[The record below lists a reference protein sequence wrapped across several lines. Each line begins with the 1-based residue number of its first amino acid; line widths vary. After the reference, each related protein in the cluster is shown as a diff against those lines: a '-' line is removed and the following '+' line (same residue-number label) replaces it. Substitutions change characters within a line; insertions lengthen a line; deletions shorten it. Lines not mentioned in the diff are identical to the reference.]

1 MSPFA
6 DPQLNFGSF
15 SAGFRPA
22 AGPETE
28 GYAPA
33 DWKAVMNR
41 LEALGPNEII
51 DRSETARR
59 IIREQGVACH
69 IVNAA
74 EGFDAPW
81 DLDILPLAISA
92 AEWRGLET
100 GLIQRARL
108 LNLVLRDLY
117 GFQHCLRNGW
127 VPAPL
132 VYANPNYLRGCQG
145 VRIPTPAGGSPDS
158 VVYIPFYAVDLAR
171 SQDGRWWVLADRTQ
185 APAGFGFALENRAVV
200 SRVLPELMR
209 ELQPRSIEGMVPL
222 VRRMLMNLA
231 PGNRDNPT
239 IVVMT
244 PGPHSES
251 YFEHTYIAR
260 MLGCTL
266 AEGEDLT
273 VRDRRVFIKT
283 LEGLR
288 PVDVI
293 LRRVNDAFCDP
304 LEFQSASLL
313 GVPGLLEAVRAGHV
327 AVANA
332 LGCGLAE
339 MPALMPFLPGLCQ
352 QMLGEELLLPTL
364 ATWWCGGVE
373 ELHHVQEHRDRVA
386 LRSAFTLETDA
397 RYASADFKS
406 LLETQL
412 VHSPYDVVGQE
423 EVILS
428 QVPSLK
434 EDRFGSAPFVLRAFL
449 VWDGNSFQVMPG
461 GLARLPHRRK
471 LASTAMPLH
480 GGSKDVWVLPD
491 GSPGGEPERAG
502 IIASIVTERPP
513 IDLPSSA
520 ADHLFWLGRYSERLE
535 HKLRVIRC
543 VIGCLTD
550 NTGVST
556 LKRLPLL
563 ATLLE
568 RLEITKVAASGENL
582 REELG
587 QTLLAVV
594 SEPSLAGGVRDL
606 IERIHR
612 SAFAVRDR
620 LSVDTS
626 RLLNR
631 LKQDAALESGSLN
644 LLAVSSALDTL
655 ILDLAAFSG
664 MEMENMTRGHGWRF
678 LDMGRRMERSVNL
691 AELLQVVLTWK
702 EGREL
707 LYEPLLEICDSV
719 ITYRRRHFSE
729 IRLHGVLALLLLEP
743 DNPRSQVFQLNAM
756 QQAAAHLP
764 EEPNPEGIAKVRRR
778 IDWMIVR
785 LRALEIVDEDA
796 ATDEQT
802 ALFSACL
809 TEISAGLLEVSDLLT
824 QVYFSH
830 IVPRV
835 N

>member
-1 MSPFA
+1 MSPFT
-6 DPQLNFGSF
+6 DPQLNF
-15 SAGFRPA
+15 SAFNTGFRPMGES
-22 AGPETE
+22 GPEP
-28 GYAPA
+28 YVPA
-33 DWKAVMNR
+33 DWRTVMNR
-41 LEALGPNEII
+41 LEALGPEEII
-51 DRSETARR
+51 DRAETARR
-59 IIREQGVACH
+59 IIREQGVTCH
-69 IVNAA
+69 ISDQAS
-74 EGFDAPW
+74 GIDAPW
-81 DLDILPLAISA
+81 ELDILPLAVSA
-92 AEWRGLET
+92 AEWRGVET

-132 VYANPNYLRGCQG
+132 VYANPHFLRGCQG
-145 VRIPTPAGGSPDS
+145 VRIPTPAGADANGA
-158 VVYIPFYAVDLAR
+158 VYIPFYAVDLAR
-171 SQDGRWWVLADRTQ
+171 SQDGRWWIVADRTQ

-209 ELQPRSIEGMVPL
+209 ELQPRSIERIVPL
-222 VRRMLMNLA
+222 VRQTMMNLA

-251 YFEHTYIAR
+251 YFEHTYLAR

-266 AEGEDLT
+266 VEGDDLT

-304 LEFQSASLL
+304 LEFHSASLL
-313 GVPGLLEAVRAGHV
+313 GVPGLLEAVRAGNV

-339 MPALMPFLPGLCQ
+339 MPALMPFLPSLCQ
-352 QMLGEELLLPTL
+352 NLLGEELILPSL

-373 ELHHVQEHRDRVA
+373 ELHYVRENRDRLT
-386 LRSAFTLETDA
+386 LRSAFSLMAESRNGTGTQRSVLEA
-397 RYASADFKS
+397 
-406 LLETQL
+406 QL
-412 VHSPYDVVGQE
+412 IHSPYDVVGQE

-428 QVPSLK
+428 QVPALK
-434 EDRFGSAPFVLRAFL
+434 DDRFGSAPFVLRAFL

-461 GLARLPHRRK
+461 GLARLPNRRK

-491 GSPGGEPERAG
+491 DVPAGEQERHGNVPSITTERA
-502 IIASIVTERPP
+502 P

-535 HKLRVIRC
+535 HKLRIIRC
-543 VIGCLTD
+543 VMGYLTD
-550 NTGVST
+550 NSGMSS
-556 LKRLPLL
+556 LKRLPVLS
-563 ATLLE
+563 ALLE
-568 RLEITKVAASGENL
+568 RLELTKDAGLKENPDL
-582 REELG
+582 AHS
-587 QTLLAVV
+587 LLAVI
-594 SEPSLAGGVRDL
+594 SESDLAGGVRDL

-620 LSVDTS
+620 LSADTS

-631 LKQDAALESGSLN
+631 LKQDATFESGSLN
-644 LLAVSSALDTL
+644 LLAASSALDTL
-655 ILDLAAFSG
+655 VLDLAAFSG

-678 LDMGRRMERSVNL
+678 LDIGRRMERSVNL
-691 AELLQVVLTWK
+691 ADLLEAALK
-702 EGREL
+702 PMEGCEL
-707 LYEPLLEICDSV
+707 LYEPLLDICDSV
-719 ITYRRRHFSE
+719 ITYRRRHFAE
-729 IRLHGVLALLLLEP
+729 MRLHGVLDLLLLEP
-743 DNPRSQVFQLNAM
+743 DNPRSMLFQLSALEG
-756 QQAAAHLP
+756 AAANLP
-764 EEPNPEGIAKVRRR
+764 EEPNPDGIAKVRRQ
-778 IDWMIVR
+778 IAWMIVR
-785 LRALEIVDEDA
+785 LRALEIADQEPATAAEVDH
-796 ATDEQT
+796 
-802 ALFSACL
+802 LSSRL
-809 TEISAGLLEVSDLLT
+809 MEISAGLQEISDLLT